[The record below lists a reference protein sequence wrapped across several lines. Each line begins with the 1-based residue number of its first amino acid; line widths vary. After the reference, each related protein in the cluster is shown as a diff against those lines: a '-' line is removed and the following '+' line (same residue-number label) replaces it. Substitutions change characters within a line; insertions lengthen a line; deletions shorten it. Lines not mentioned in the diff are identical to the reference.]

1 MRVKEFASISSVV
14 GIGTDILDSK
24 RIKKAYERYQIRL
37 VKRILTA
44 NEIALWEQRGR
55 CVNFLAKQFAAKEA
69 ISKAL
74 GTGLSQGVSLQQLEI
89 LRNEQGAPVAR
100 VSAKAYEIMQKRQGN
115 QLHLS
120 LSDEGDLI
128 LAFALI
134 SH

>member
-1 MRVKEFASISSVV
+1 MNLKAFESISSIV

-24 RIKKAYERYQIRL
+24 RIKKTYERHQMRL

-44 NEIALWEQRGR
+44 NEIALWEQRSC

-74 GTGLSQGVSLQQLEI
+74 GTGISQGVGFMQLEV
-89 LRNEQGAPVAR
+89 LRDDKGAPVANL
-100 VSAKAYEIMQKRQGN
+100 SGKAYEIMQKLEGN
-115 QLHLS
+115 RLHIS

>member
-1 MRVKEFASISSVV
+1 MNLKAFESISSVV
-14 GIGTDILDSK
+14 GIGTDLLDSK
-24 RIKKAYERYQIRL
+24 RIKKTYERHQMRL
-37 VKRILTA
+37 VQRVLTA

-74 GTGLSQGVSLQQLEI
+74 GTGISQGVSFMQLEV
-89 LRNEQGAPVAR
+89 LRGEQGAPVANL
-100 VSAKAYEIMQKRQGN
+100 SGKAHEIMQKLEGN
-115 QLHLS
+115 KLHIS